1 MKKTII
7 LTILFLLL
15 LPTFALADEF
25 GSSSGLQS
33 RQAAIVG
40 KVICKSDITEQYIV
54 YGRLSLVTSQGFRVY
69 EAGKFFYVTPT
80 DQDSKRF
87 IEQRIGQGVKAFGQL
102 ELMRGA
108 INSEIL
114 YSNRII
120 EYKPED
126 DLG

>member
-40 KVICKSDITEQYIV
+40 KVICQSDITEQYIV

-69 EAGKFFYVTPT
+69 EAGKFLCNPY
-80 DQDSKRF
+80 
-87 IEQRIGQGVKAFGQL
+87 
-102 ELMRGA
+102 
-108 INSEIL
+108 
-114 YSNRII
+114 
-120 EYKPED
+120 
-126 DLG
+126 

>member
-1 MKKTII
+1 MK
-7 LTILFLLL
+7 
-15 LPTFALADEF
+15 PE
-25 GSSSGLQS
+25 S
-33 RQAAIVG
+33 
-40 KVICKSDITEQYIV
+40 
-54 YGRLSLVTSQGFRVY
+54 
-69 EAGKFFYVTPT
+69 FFYVTPT

-126 DLG
+126 DLGVMEPAYGAIGPLKWIGFGVAQDQYRVSSIKLDKSTDAIKTLVNFTPRYCKKAGLSH

>member
-40 KVICKSDITEQYIV
+40 KVICQSDITEQY
-54 YGRLSLVTSQGFRVY
+54 SLWPFKFSDFPGFRVY
-69 EAGKFFYVTPT
+69 SRKVF
-80 DQDSKRF
+80 
-87 IEQRIGQGVKAFGQL
+87 
-102 ELMRGA
+102 M
-108 INSEIL
+108 
-114 YSNRII
+114 
-120 EYKPED
+120 
-126 DLG
+126 